1 MWAHVHAHT
10 QHAFFVFDFQALYFS
25 RCMAVADSAREIRAP
40 PSQDSNVDVEGTP
53 DELLARIRD
62 ISIVGKAA

>member
-1 MWAHVHAHT
+1 
-10 QHAFFVFDFQALYFS
+10 
-25 RCMAVADSAREIRAP
+25 MAVADSAREIRAP